1 MQSHDEVDFLVLS
14 HLHLIVLDT
23 FELLRLFLDW
33 EVLILS
39 DYTLGKVNNLVCVR
53 GRVQGVLGRNIDLSQ
68 RLLEL
73 GEAFMI
79 RRLLK
84 KLISLIIDNHLK
96 LAKVQFR
103 LALD

>member
-1 MQSHDEVDFLVLS
+1 
-14 HLHLIVLDT
+14 VLDT
-23 FELLRLFLDW
+23 FELLRLLLDW

-39 DYTLGKVNNLVCVR
+39 DYTFGKVNNLVCVR
-53 GRVQGVLGRNIDLSQ
+53 RRVQGVLGRNIDLSQ

-73 GEAFMI
+73 GEALMI